1 MIPEITLSSGSKMPV
16 LGLGTWQL
24 RGDIC
29 RSVIKMAYQLGYR
42 HFDTAWF
49 YNNQEEIGQAFK
61 EIRVSRS
68 DIFVTSKIWRDSLR
82 APEVYKQFQD
92 CLDQLQMDY
101 IDLLLIHWPNPEVH
115 LEETLG
121 AFTELYQKGKIK
133 SLGVS
138 NFDIE
143 LIEKAKSIA
152 PISVNQI
159 RCHIGYR
166 PAGLI
171 KYCQQNKIAIT
182 AYSPLAKREL
192 FNYSMVQEI
201 ANELSRTSAQV
212 ALRWLVQQEVL
223 VIPKASSK
231 QHLQANLGIF
241 DWDLTPTQVAQLNQ
255 IE

>member
-1 MIPEITLSSGSKMPV
+1 MIPEITLSSGLKIPV

-24 RGDIC
+24 KGDIC

-49 YNNQEEIGQAFK
+49 YNNQEEIGRAFK
-61 EIRVSRS
+61 EIRANRP
-68 DIFVTSKIWRDSLR
+68 DIFLTSKIWRDSLR
-82 APEVYKQFQD
+82 ATEVYKQFED

-101 IDLLLIHWPNPEVH
+101 IDLLLIHWPNSEVH
-115 LEETLG
+115 LEETLS
-121 AFTELYQKGKIK
+121 AFTELYQKGRIK

-166 PAGLI
+166 SSELI
-171 KYCQQNKIAIT
+171 KYCQRNKIAIT
-182 AYSPLAKREL
+182 AYSPLAKKEL
-192 FNYSMVQEI
+192 FNYSRVQEI

-212 ALRWLVQQEVL
+212 ALRWLVQQEIL

-231 QHLQANLGIF
+231 QHLQDNLGIF
-241 DWDLTPTQVAQLNQ
+241 DWHLTSAQVDQLSQ
-255 IE
+255 IR

>member
-1 MIPEITLSSGSKMPV
+1 M
-16 LGLGTWQL
+16 
-24 RGDIC
+24 
-29 RSVIKMAYQLGYR
+29 
-42 HFDTAWF
+42 
-49 YNNQEEIGQAFK
+49 
-61 EIRVSRS
+61 
-68 DIFVTSKIWRDSLR
+68 
-82 APEVYKQFQD
+82 
-92 CLDQLQMDY
+92 
-101 IDLLLIHWPNPEVH
+101 
-115 LEETLG
+115 EETLG

-159 RCHIGYR
+159 RCHIGHR